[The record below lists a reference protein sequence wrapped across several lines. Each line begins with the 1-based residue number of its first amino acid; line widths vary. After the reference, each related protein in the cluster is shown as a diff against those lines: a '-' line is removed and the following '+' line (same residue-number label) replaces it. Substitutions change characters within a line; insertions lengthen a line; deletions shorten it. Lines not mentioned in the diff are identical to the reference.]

1 MTKWN
6 RVWFFGKD
14 KKDTTIDDYVTR
26 YESEY
31 GEIIEVEY
39 SMTMTSRWYMV
50 SVSYPTSP
58 LSTSLFSFDTLKEAK
73 LFVEEHRENKNVM
86 VS

>member
-26 YESEY
+26 YESEH
-31 GEIIEVEY
+31 GETIEVDY
-39 SMTMTSRWYMV
+39 SLTMSRRWYLV
-50 SVSYPTSP
+50 AVTYPSSP
-58 LSTSLFSFDTLKEAK
+58 LSSSVFSFDTLKEAK
-73 LFVEEHRENKNVM
+73 MFVEENRNNEYVNVA
-86 VS
+86 